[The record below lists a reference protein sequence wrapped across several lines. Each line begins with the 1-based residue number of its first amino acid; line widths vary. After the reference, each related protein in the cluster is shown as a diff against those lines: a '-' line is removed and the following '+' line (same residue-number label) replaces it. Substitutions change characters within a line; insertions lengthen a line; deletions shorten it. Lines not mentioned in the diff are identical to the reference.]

1 MHSCEYYIILYMYI
15 KLYYILYY
23 IILIYYIKLYYINTY
38 IYIYIYIYIF
48 ILYILFIMYIIYM
61 NLNKKYY
68 LPITTWNKKHSSK
81 QAVPITYTLGKVFCR
96 C

>member
-1 MHSCEYYIILYMYI
+1 
-15 KLYYILYY
+15 
-23 IILIYYIKLYYINTY
+23 
-38 IYIYIYIYIF
+38 
-48 ILYILFIMYIIYM
+48 M

-81 QAVPITYTLGKVFCR
+81 QAVPITYTLGKVFCP